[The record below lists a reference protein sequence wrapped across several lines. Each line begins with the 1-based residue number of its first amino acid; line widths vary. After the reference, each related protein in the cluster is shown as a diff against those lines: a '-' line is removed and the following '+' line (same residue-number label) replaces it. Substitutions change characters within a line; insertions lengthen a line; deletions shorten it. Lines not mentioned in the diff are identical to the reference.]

1 MVIDWN
7 LILRLVLGGL
17 MGGMIGLER
26 ELHAKGAG
34 IRTHFIVALGSALF
48 MIISMYAFE
57 GTDKFDSSRV
67 AAGVV
72 SGIGFIGGGVIIF
85 QRNTIRGITTAA
97 GMWVAS
103 AIGMACGAGMYPI
116 AVAATLLTL
125 LCLDMVHF
133 IHLRYGEKVV
143 DLSLSSSE
151 NKDLLSVLDTLKKLG
166 IDMDSYS
173 ISGGKLNLSLRLKL
187 RNHLDKMKQLVEAL
201 DGFKIESMN

>member
-1 MVIDWN
+1 
-7 LILRLVLGGL
+7 
-17 MGGMIGLER
+17 
-26 ELHAKGAG
+26 
-34 IRTHFIVALGSALF
+34 
-48 MIISMYAFE
+48 
-57 GTDKFDSSRV
+57 
-67 AAGVV
+67 
-72 SGIGFIGGGVIIF
+72 VIIF
-85 QRNTIRGITTAA
+85 QRNVIRGITTAA

-143 DLSLSSSE
+143 DLSLSSPE

-201 DGFKIESMN
+201 EGFKIESMN